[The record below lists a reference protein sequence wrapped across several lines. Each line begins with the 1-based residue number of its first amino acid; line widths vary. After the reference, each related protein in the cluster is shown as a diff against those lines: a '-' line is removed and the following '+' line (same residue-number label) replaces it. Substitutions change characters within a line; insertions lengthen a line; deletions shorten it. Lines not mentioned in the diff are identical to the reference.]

1 MPSSESLNSIN
12 IWLKKCIDSGYL
24 FSRLED
30 YISNLVFAVPL
41 PLRQYPTVLKLYLP
55 NEGLEKDQVLMFQQ
69 PGLEELPYANHDTI

>member
-1 MPSSESLNSIN
+1 MTHKLPSSESLNSIN

-30 YISNLVFAVPL
+30 YINSLVFAVPL

-55 NEGLEKDQVLMFQQ
+55 NEGFQKDWVLEF
-69 PGLEELPYANHDTI
+69 